1 MTSIIRVSLSILAL
15 FGICAALVVAPADD
29 DVELSKARAIRQK
42 AQSGQELTSEE
53 SALLERGKAARRR
66 ASQNDTGRPPAS
78 ALPSDPT
85 KTSTGL
91 VPLCDMTAEQ
101 KYHGED
107 GGLYG
112 GGANSPPE
120 KHFQAALAAAANVKP
135 RDAAGNPSPVGKI
148 VLLTHGMSNTNLES
162 QRFIEIANADPRGNP
177 ALVLINGA
185 LGGIDAPQWV
195 SDKPKRNGS
204 RPWENIDQRLKSAG
218 VTPQQVQ
225 VVWMKHALARVSNFG
240 EFPKHSQQLNDDVAK
255 IVRLLKERFPN
266 LQLAYLSSRSYAGY
280 ATVDLNPEP
289 YAYESAFAVRAVIRD
304 QITGEPELSY
314 QSGKAPVMLWGPYL
328 WTDGEK
334 GRQFDDLR
342 FLRSDYRDD
351 GTHTSETGTQK
362 IAERLQKFFTTDP
375 TAKLWYIAHP

>member
-1 MTSIIRVSLSILAL
+1 MKSLLRLSLSSFTTLGL
-15 FGICAALVVAPADD
+15 FVALVVTAAQDEVD
-29 DVELSKARAIRQK
+29 LSKVQAIRQK
-42 AQSGQELTSEE
+42 AKSGQKLTSDE
-53 SALLERGKAARRR
+53 AAYLERGKAARRQA
-66 ASQNDTGRPPAS
+66 ASRGNDRPTQTSLPAE
-78 ALPSDPT
+78 PS

-91 VPLCDMTAEQ
+91 VPLCDMTAGQ
-101 KYHGED
+101 KYHGQD

-112 GGANSPPE
+112 GGLNVPPE
-120 KHFQAALAAAANVKP
+120 KHLQAALEAAASIKP
-135 RDAAGNPSPVGKI
+135 RNAAGNPSADGKI

-162 QRFIEIANADPRGNP
+162 QGFMEVANADSRKSP
-177 ALVLINGA
+177 AVVLINGA
-185 LGGIDAPQWV
+185 LGGIDAPQWI

-204 RPWENIDQRLKSAG
+204 RPWENVEQRLKLAG

-240 EFPKHSQQLNDDVAK
+240 AFPIHAQQLRDDLAK

-289 YAYESAFAVRAVIRD
+289 YAYESAFAAQWLIRD
-304 QITGEPELSY
+304 QIGGDPSLGY

-328 WTDGEK
+328 WADGEK

-342 FLRSDYRDD
+342 YLRSDYRDD
-351 GTHTSETGTQK
+351 GTHTSQSGTQR
-362 IAERLQKFFTTDP
+362 IAERLQTFFTTDP
-375 TAKLWYIAHP
+375 TAKTWYTAHP